1 MTAPSS
7 ALSRLRRWQDA
18 GGTWQVVRRSERQVT
33 IALCRCDGGEEAD
46 RFTSDDEAL
55 LAHVAGRDSSE
66 ATPL

>member
-1 MTAPSS
+1 MTAPTS

-18 GGTWQVVRRSERQVT
+18 GGTWQVVSRSEHEVT

-46 RFTSDDEAL
+46 RFTSDDDAL

-66 ATPL
+66 AL